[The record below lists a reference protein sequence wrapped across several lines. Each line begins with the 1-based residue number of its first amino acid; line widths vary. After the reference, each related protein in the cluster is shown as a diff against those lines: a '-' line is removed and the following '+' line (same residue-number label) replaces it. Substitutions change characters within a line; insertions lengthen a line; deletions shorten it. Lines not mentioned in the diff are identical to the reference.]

1 MRRPRRDFSTP
12 ECASTA
18 GETPHTRRTFRVPA
32 QPQQI
37 NGLTGRTGSLR
48 PGRNRDVGT
57 AYLFALLLGGF
68 GAHHFYLGNIGRGI
82 ALLLLWW
89 IGWLSLVIVI
99 GGFML
104 TGAVIWYIVDMCTL
118 PSQVRAKNATPADL
132 YR

>member
-1 MRRPRRDFSTP
+1 M
-12 ECASTA
+12 
-18 GETPHTRRTFRVPA
+18 
-32 QPQQI
+32 
-37 NGLTGRTGSLR
+37 TGRTGSLR